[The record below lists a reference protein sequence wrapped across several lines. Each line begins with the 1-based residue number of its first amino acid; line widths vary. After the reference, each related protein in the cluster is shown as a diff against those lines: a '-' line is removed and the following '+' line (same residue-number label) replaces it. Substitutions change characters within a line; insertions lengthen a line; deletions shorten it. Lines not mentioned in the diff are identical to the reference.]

1 MHADFAL
8 IFFTCPNPVLLVP
21 DFGQV
26 GQHEDCM
33 YQLNRIY
40 FKETALSRD
49 LSNKKKGPMFGIP
62 VSVKECYYLKGY
74 DCTGGM
80 AYYLDKPVK
89 EDNVLIQV
97 CTLRQTSQGR

>member
-1 MHADFAL
+1 
-8 IFFTCPNPVLLVP
+8 
-21 DFGQV
+21 
-26 GQHEDCM
+26 
-33 YQLNRIY
+33 
-40 FKETALSRD
+40 
-49 LSNKKKGPMFGIP
+49 MFGIP